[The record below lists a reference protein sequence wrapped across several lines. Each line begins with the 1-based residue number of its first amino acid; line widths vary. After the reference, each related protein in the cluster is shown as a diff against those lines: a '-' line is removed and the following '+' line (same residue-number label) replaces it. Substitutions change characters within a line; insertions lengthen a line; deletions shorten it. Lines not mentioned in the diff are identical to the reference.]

1 MQKNHTW
8 TSACA
13 VISERIAKCET
24 EEELRA
30 SGNGVTADCYSYNN
44 YIFRHLKKNDYE
56 KYACIGTKVSKAKL
70 REMEDEVL
78 KLSEEVLQDQ
88 QMQQSLKAAQGFE
101 RLNQSTDQILHL
113 TGAGEELQAFLRE
126 TGSAGEGTARAS

>member
-1 MQKNHTW
+1 M
-8 TSACA
+8 
-13 VISERIAKCET
+13 
-24 EEELRA
+24 
-30 SGNGVTADCYSYNN
+30 TADCYSYNN

-113 TGAGEELQAFLRE
+113 AGAGEELQAFYEKQDQLEKELRE
-126 TGSAGEGTARAS
+126 LREGSRTAELNQQKTELEVKIREIEKISEQLQKE

>member
-1 MQKNHTW
+1 M
-8 TSACA
+8 
-13 VISERIAKCET
+13 
-24 EEELRA
+24 
-30 SGNGVTADCYSYNN
+30 TADCYSYNN

-88 QMQQSLKAAQGFE
+88 QMQRKPE
-101 RLNQSTDQILHL
+101 
-113 TGAGEELQAFLRE
+113 
-126 TGSAGEGTARAS
+126 SAPGI

>member
-1 MQKNHTW
+1 MITKNMP
-8 TSACA
+8 
-13 VISERIAKCET
+13 
-24 EEELRA
+24 
-30 SGNGVTADCYSYNN
+30 
-44 YIFRHLKKNDYE
+44 
-56 KYACIGTKVSKAKL
+56 CIGTKVSKAKL

-113 TGAGEELQAFLRE
+113 PGQAKNCRHFTRNRISWRRNCESFVKEAELRNSISRRQN
-126 TGSAGEGTARAS
+126 